1 MWYEVRP
8 LEGLETKVTPCLSY
22 QPPVKSL
29 DAGAPVSFPG
39 GRRPC
44 LPAVTCHCWETSAVC
59 VALSGEDNW
68 RLDPGP
74 SWARPHVPSPLT
86 DLISIFVP

>member
-44 LPAVTCHCWETSAVC
+44 LPVVTCRCWETSAVC
-59 VALSGEDNW
+59 VALSGE
-68 RLDPGP
+68 RTTGGSILVPPGLGP
-74 SWARPHVPSPLT
+74 TCLLPLLT
-86 DLISIFVP
+86 